1 MRMEAVSA
9 GKENMKNKGP
19 AVIIING
26 TGGVGKDTVCD
37 VISKNY
43 QTFVY
48 SSITPIKRIAH
59 HIGWKGE
66 KTDKDRKMLSD
77 LKDICTEYND
87 LPFKY
92 MAEKLMDTRFYRGV
106 EFVIFHIREPREI
119 KKFKQHVLSQG
130 YVCKTLLIRSQRAQ
144 QEYGNHADDDV
155 ENYCYD
161 MIYEND
167 GTLEN
172 LDKDFMDFWKKEIY
186 GES

>member
-1 MRMEAVSA
+1 
-9 GKENMKNKGP
+9 MKPIKP
-19 AVIIING
+19 LVIIING
-26 TGGVGKDTVCD
+26 AGGVGKDTVCD

-43 QTFVY
+43 QTFVC

-92 MAEKLMDTRFYRGV
+92 MAEKLELARTEPNVDIM
-106 EFVIFHIREPREI
+106 IFHIREPQEI
-119 KKFKQHVLSQG
+119 AKFRQYAKEQT
-130 YVCKTLLIRSQRAQ
+130 YTCKTLLIRSERAQ
-144 QEYGNHADDDV
+144 QSYGNHADDDV
-155 ENYCYD
+155 ENYPYD
-161 MIYEND
+161 MVYQND